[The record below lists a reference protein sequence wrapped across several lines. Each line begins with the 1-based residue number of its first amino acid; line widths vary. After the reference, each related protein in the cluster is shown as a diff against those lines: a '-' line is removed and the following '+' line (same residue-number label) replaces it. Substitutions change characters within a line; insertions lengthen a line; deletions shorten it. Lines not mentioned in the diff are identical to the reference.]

1 MLDMFV
7 GSDIMALHKQLVWSA
22 LLELDCRQY
31 KSGDRLDGYTVN
43 TTNGVSLDGCSYY
56 YE

>member
-1 MLDMFV
+1 MLNIFV
-7 GSDIMALHKQLVWSA
+7 GSDITALHKQLVQNA
-22 LLELDCRQY
+22 LLELVCRQY

-43 TTNGVSLDGCSYY
+43 TRSGDSLDGCSYY

>member
-1 MLDMFV
+1 MLNNFA
-7 GSDIMALHKQLVWSA
+7 GPGIMALHKQLVWDA
-22 LLELDCRQY
+22 LLELVCRQY

-43 TTNGVSLDGCSYY
+43 TMSGVSLDGCSYY

>member
-1 MLDMFV
+1 MLNIFV
-7 GSDIMALHKQLVWSA
+7 GFDIMALHKQLVRNA
-22 LLELDCRQY
+22 LLELVCRQY

-43 TTNGVSLDGCSYY
+43 MRSGDSLDGCSYY